1 MDSLLKFAEKK
12 MPPCEPLKVFGE
24 LAETKLTLY
33 KYILSISVIYTN
45 QEPRYN
51 SDGPITNS
59 HTVSFVSANRADL
72 TDTPSKWFQQ
82 IRFQ

>member
-1 MDSLLKFAEKK
+1 MDSLLRFAEKN
-12 MPPCEPLKVFGE
+12 MAPCETPGIFGE
-24 LAETKLTLY
+24 LAETELTLCEC
-33 KYILSISVIYTN
+33 ILLLSVIYIN

-72 TDTPSKWFQQ
+72 TDTPSKRFQQ
-82 IRFQ
+82 IRL